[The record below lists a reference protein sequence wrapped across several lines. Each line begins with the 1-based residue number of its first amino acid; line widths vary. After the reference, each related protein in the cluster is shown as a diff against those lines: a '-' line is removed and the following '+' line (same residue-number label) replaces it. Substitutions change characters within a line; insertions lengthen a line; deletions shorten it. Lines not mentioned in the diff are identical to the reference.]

1 MRCRG
6 TGMGATYFRF
16 SPMCSASLPLPLSAS
31 SHALRLDLPC
41 LLPPWA
47 VPSSCSSLSAASQL
61 AYFFRRLGPPCP
73 EAPGKH

>member
-31 SHALRLDLPC
+31 SHALRLGLPC
-41 LLPPWA
+41 LLPPWT
-47 VPSSCSSLSAASQL
+47 VPYSCSSLSAASQL